1 MLVKSCRFE
10 RSSQHNLGF
19 EKTKS
24 PQEYIQTDLCVSG
37 KGMMGVLLG
46 PFFFSPLS

>member
-24 PQEYIQTDLCVSG
+24 PQEYIQTD
-37 KGMMGVLLG
+37 
-46 PFFFSPLS
+46 FFVCPVKA